1 MSGIVYKWRITDC
14 KFAYLTDI
22 YGGNP
27 FITTQIQDDA
37 RISEVVKNLDEE
49 TYATKYET
57 LCSIINADP
66 DGRHIQMLDYKYYFN
81 VDDTSCGLL
90 QYAGTYYNGPQGEK
104 GVGILRIQ
112 TIYEVGYTIIRF
124 YLTDNTHYDAI
135 IKNGI
140 SGVNGLNGGD
150 GRDGET
156 SNVVLE
162 LESQKQDL
170 ENLREEILNAVTAEI
185 NERLKWSQ
193 DALIDFAGQLS
204 ALTNDSGY
212 VTYVQNE
219 LLGFEEKMWGYIDK
233 SACTKTEFY
242 TVIAPYSGF
251 METIAEYVDA
261 LTSAVT
267 IYNNRIDIAEGQLKE
282 AMSYYDAVAG
292 QLNEYWLKYD
302 AVNNRL
308 ESVVSEMTGN
318 SSVTLSEIF
327 QTARMVGLMVSGPSG
342 STDINGNPLMA
353 SIIAQINDT
362 GSTISLSATKIY
374 LLGETVAS
382 SLTSLDL
389 TINGGNSYFGSDGS
403 GWIAN
408 SGISWN
414 AAGDMVIRGQLGIGD
429 VIEGLSETD
438 LELAG
443 GTNASTI
450 FNRDGSG
457 WLAGGN
463 IYWDKFG
470 TMTIKKDVRIEGVL
484 SVDEIADGL
493 GNSIISFG
501 KDNSNAATVFYPD
514 DAGSLAGG
522 AISWDPD
529 GSVKIAGDLTVGG
542 SIKQEVLDYANET
555 NLPVGGSTTE
565 FRSDGSGYICNGA
578 IEWDVNG
585 NMKIDGSVTIG
596 DIDDIDSAIEAYLN
610 TKDLSIN
617 GGKSYFGSD
626 GSGWLANHAI
636 EWNSGGTLTIE
647 GNGIFKGSFLAISQ
661 NISDDKEIY
670 LSFDTGFNFAGCSYQ
685 KIGAADY
692 YIFQTLY
699 LPNDIKYNGV
709 RCVIENTA
717 KVSQNIEIAGESYV
731 ARAFKIK
738 VVGGGSFRINTGGGY
753 QEPINELEV
762 YGMGHAEL
770 HSVIVDG
777 SLRWVVDNA
786 DGFRRSSYVNNV
798 LSTWRGMQNIS
809 ISIFGIYE
817 LIGNTYNFARYSTI
831 GDNYLWCTR
840 MGKGVV
846 KFEWEHSV
854 TNYYVPFVMCVG
866 HGYGWCSNKTDTEF
880 IIETADDSSN
890 NDITFE
896 LAVLHFIG
904 TTQ

>member
-22 YGGNP
+22 YGGDP

-140 SGVNGLNGGD
+140 SGVNGLNGDD

-156 SNVVLE
+156 SNVILE
-162 LESQKQDL
+162 LESQRQDL

-212 VTYVQNE
+212 ITYVQNE

-251 METIAEYVDA
+251 METIAEYVNA

-382 SLTSLDL
+382 SLTSIDL

-438 LELAG
+438 LEFAG

-463 IYWDKFG
+463 IYWDRFG

-514 DAGSLAGG
+514 GAGSLAGG

-596 DIDDIDSAIEAYLN
+596 EIDDIDSAIEAYLN
-610 TKDLSIN
+610 TKDLAIN

-636 EWNSGGTLTIE
+636 QWDSGGTLTIK
-647 GNGIFKGSFLAISQ
+647 GILDVTKGSIGGFTISETALINTAQSRGALASIKSSTSEATIGWDIVTDRGMLGALTTAKFYAHEGDSE
-661 NISDDKEIY
+661 NIAIEARAY
-670 LSFDTGFNFAGCSYQ
+670 NGARNFALHGLGHISTQGASVGWGYAGFTPVSGNNTINLKYGN
-685 KIGAADY
+685 KIQLNGGGLDY
-692 YIFQTLY
+692 CY
-699 LPNDIKYNGV
+699 LPTLGINDRNGFSGV
-709 RCVIENTA
+709 RGQMGIPNDQIFGVELTITA
-717 KVSQNIEIAGESYV
+717 ATTI
-731 ARAFKIK
+731 R
-738 VVGGGSFRINTGGGY
+738 
-753 QEPINELEV
+753 V
-762 YGMGHAEL
+762 YGYNNGNAPDCPH
-770 HSVIVDG
+770 I
-777 SLRWVVDNA
+777 RDN
-786 DGFRRSSYVNNV
+786 DFD
-798 LSTWRGMQNIS
+798 
-809 ISIFGIYE
+809 E
-817 LIGNTYNFARYSTI
+817 ETYIRMAI
-831 GDNYLWCTR
+831 GD
-840 MGKGVV
+840 
-846 KFEWEHSV
+846 
-854 TNYYVPFVMCVG
+854 
-866 HGYGWCSNKTDTEF
+866 
-880 IIETADDSSN
+880 
-890 NDITFE
+890 
-896 LAVLHFIG
+896 VLVLLLVWDGNSYNAWMVSHRS
-904 TTQ
+904 